1 MQFFRYLYHNV
12 PDLISLWM
20 SPEFLCALA
29 ATVFPFNIR
38 PYSEMV
44 GNPAACLFYFSHE
57 CYFWGFINY
66 QSYQDKAL
74 LTCTR
79 GHHQGWAGCFV
90 LGLWIWEKSVSNCR
104 AVVMQGHQK
113 QHFWGNKQF
122 ACFLVDIIFNRMK
135 MLAQIYSSKR
145 DCQLSALEDV
155 MKSKTSFSSHFPFP
169 FLVLWLNHK
178 AVFLYFL

>member
-1 MQFFRYLYHNV
+1 
-12 PDLISLWM
+12 M
-20 SPEFLCALA
+20 SVTF
-29 ATVFPFNIR
+29 
-38 PYSEMV
+38 
-44 GNPAACLFYFSHE
+44 
-57 CYFWGFINY
+57 GFINY

-135 MLAQIYSSKR
+135 NASSNLLKQKR
-145 DCQLSALEDV
+145 LSALCSWRMWWNLKPLFPHISHYYFWFCGLITKQYSCISCNYWAQAKRGCEFNFACIV
-155 MKSKTSFSSHFPFP
+155 GWSF
-169 FLVLWLNHK
+169 LW
-178 AVFLYFL
+178 A